1 MNTKEVHQ
9 QVIKGLIQTNVNRT
23 FLDLERRRLFD
34 FYTQNQIVDWTNIRT
49 LANEIDWLFDS
60 AVNSTQ
66 EQIRLRNLIIEV
78 NQRAPVIYTLLTD
91 SDAYNQALLNGIK
104 GYSRF
109 IKRRNF
115 TLSTPNARP
124 TIQQSLYEQIN
135 FGILQWHQRD
145 LQINYRTSRYIAY
158 RTAVLRRIDE
168 FF

>member
-9 QVIKGLIQTNVNRT
+9 QVIRGLIQTTVNRT

-60 AVNSTQ
+60 AINSTQ

-91 SDAYNQALLNGIK
+91 SNAYDQALSDGIK
-104 GYSRF
+104 GYSRCHA
-109 IKRRNF
+109 
-115 TLSTPNARP
+115 S
-124 TIQQSLYEQIN
+124 SGDY
-135 FGILQWHQRD
+135 
-145 LQINYRTSRYIAY
+145 
-158 RTAVLRRIDE
+158 VV
-168 FF
+168 